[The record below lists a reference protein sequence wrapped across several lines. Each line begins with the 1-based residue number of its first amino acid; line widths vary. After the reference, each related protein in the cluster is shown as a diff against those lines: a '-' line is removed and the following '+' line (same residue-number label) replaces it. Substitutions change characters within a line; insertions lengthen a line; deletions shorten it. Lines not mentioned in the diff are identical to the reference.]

1 MSNASRYVPRPT
13 TSVKNKDEFVE
24 PYAHCS
30 SNDAKLAAHMNA
42 MLKKSTELL
51 RSNIDSPYE
60 DVNATL
66 ANADYFRRMI
76 AEKTVT
82 LPYCS
87 NAVKFYTL
95 LGAAEPGAMHE
106 KLVKATHATLV
117 KAWNQ
122 YTARKTV
129 RTGDGFVR
137 YVNKP
142 HHLAE
147 LHDAHAFDHM
157 IKTSSSLLPPVRPPA
172 SHSTKESKVS
182 IYEEMPPLKPIADDE
197 DEMLLEGPFSSAKDY
212 VNRKRRDAAQKAL
225 TKADRALKKAQADKD
240 AADSSGNPGK
250 IREAE
255 YRLTRAQQAFDN
267 AERDF
272 NRRDARAP
280 VNEGIDN
287 ELSFEED
294 EELPPL
300 GDTIAI
306 EGLRDRLSRRKKKK
320 KTKPVGAGM
329 DDSLSL
335 EEDEDEELPPLGAAI
350 SIDCHHDKKKKHHKE
365 EVDSKMPPLR
375 PIKSKMPELVPI
387 KSQKP
392 EASLETGLKSVDWL
406 KQCVANDDIKLKA
419 GKTYVFFAPS
429 NTQIQRVVDHFAKQP
444 NKVLSKERVISTHIA
459 EHPGDASGNFTTFSG
474 LSVVKNGP
482 EIQKPLVA
490 NPRIQADAKGK
501 VDSMKIAGALVYVLP
516 HNNLFQ

>member
-1 MSNASRYVPRPT
+1 M
-13 TSVKNKDEFVE
+13 E

-95 LGAAEPGAMHE
+95 LGAAEPGVMHE
-106 KLVKATHATLV
+106 KLVKATHATLI

-197 DEMLLEGPFSSAKDY
+197 DEMLLEGPFSSARDAI
-212 VNRKRRDAAQKAL
+212 NRKRRDAAQKAV
-225 TKADRALKKAQADKD
+225 TKAERDVEKAEQLKEKAD
-240 AADSSGNPGK
+240 ASGNKAK
-250 IREAE
+250 ITEAD
-255 YRLTRAQQAFDN
+255 YRLKRAQQALTN
-267 AERDF
+267 AQRDF
-272 NRRDARAP
+272 ERREAR
-280 VNEGIDN
+280 VVSEGIDN
-287 ELSFEED
+287 ELSLEED
-294 EELPPL
+294 EEVPPL
-300 GDTIAI
+300 GDAIAI

-335 EEDEDEELPPLGAAI
+335 EEEDEELPPLGAAI

-365 EVDSKMPPLR
+365 EEVDSKMPALV

-387 KSQKP
+387 KSKTP
-392 EASLETGLKSVDWL
+392 ETGLKSVEWL

-474 LSVVKNGP
+474 LSVVKNGA

-490 NPRIQADAKGK
+490 NPRIQADSNGK